1 MRKTEFKMEKFCLK
15 WNDFQTTVSQSF
27 SLLRREEDFF
37 DVTLVSDDNVQLKAH
52 KLVLSA
58 SSSFFKSILKS
69 NQHSHPLLY
78 LHGIDSSNLEF
89 ILDYIYQ
96 GEVQIHQNQLDPFL
110 FAAKILSISGLT
122 IECTDEVK
130 QEEDTFNKSTIT
142 ESDFMGEKITAN
154 KVIEAL
160 DDKPRNIRSYP
171 LQLQDGKEIQQK
183 IKHMIEKS
191 LDGSFNCSVCGKT
204 GKDHSNMK
212 KHVEIHVEGLSY
224 PCQSC
229 NHTFRSKD
237 SLRSHMYRSH
247 KVVVF
252 LKTE

>member
-1 MRKTEFKMEKFCLK
+1 MTSHPTRKTEFNMEKFSLK

-110 FAAKILSISGLT
+110 VAAKILSISGLIT
-122 IECTDEVK
+122 MECTDEVK
-130 QEEDTFNKSTIT
+130 EEEHAFNTSTIA
-142 ESDFMGEKITAN
+142 ESDFMGEEITDSTN
-154 KVIEAL
+154 KVIQAL

-171 LQLQDGKEIQQK
+171 LYLQDGLEIQQK

-204 GKDHSNMK
+204 GKDYSNMR

-237 SLRSHMYRSH
+237 SLRNHMYRSH
-247 KVVVF
+247 K
-252 LKTE
+252 